1 MAKTTEPKGSRVQD
15 ELYFNTMF
23 EALERMRQKNRE
35 KLERLRI
42 EVGDEKFEQIE
53 KLLTGSN
60 KKKRFISVVQSN

>member
-15 ELYFNTMF
+15 ELYFNAMF

-60 KKKRFISVVQSN
+60 KKKRFMIVLQSN

>member
-1 MAKTTEPKGSRVQD
+1 MAKTTEPKASQVKD
-15 ELYFNTMF
+15 ELYFNAMF

>member
-15 ELYFNTMF
+15 ELYFNAMF